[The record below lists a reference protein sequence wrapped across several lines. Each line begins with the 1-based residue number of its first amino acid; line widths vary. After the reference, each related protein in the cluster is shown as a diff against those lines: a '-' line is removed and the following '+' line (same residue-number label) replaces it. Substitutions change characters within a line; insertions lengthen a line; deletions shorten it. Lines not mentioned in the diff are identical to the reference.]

1 MAQEEAIKL
10 FDAKKIRM
18 VWDDQTEKYYFSIID
33 IIQVLTES
41 ADYQTARKYWKV
53 LKGRLAQEG
62 NETVT
67 NCYQLKLTAADGKQR
82 LTDVAETEQVLRL
95 VQSVPSKN
103 AEPFKLWLAQVG
115 QERLNQLQDPEL
127 SIEQAI
133 KDYRRLGYSEAWIN
147 QRIKTIEIRKGLTD
161 EWKRSGVESE
171 QDYASLTDIMY
182 RAWSGMNT
190 REYKKYKG
198 LRKES
203 LRDNMTNVELMLNGL
218 AEAAATEISK
228 ERNPQGYNESA
239 SVAHEGGEVA
249 DVARQNLEH
258 RLGRSVISNQ
268 RAVHFTTPPDELPLP
283 KERDDSEDITNIDNS
298 L

>member
-10 FDAKKIRM
+10 FDAKKIRV

-41 ADYQTARKYWKV
+41 ADYQTSRKYWNK
-53 LKGRLAQEG
+53 LKQRLKEEG
-62 NETVT
+62 NESVT
-67 NCYQLKLTAADGKQR
+67 NCHQLKLEAAAD
-82 LTDVAETEQVLRL
+82 VADTEQVLRL
-95 VQSVPSKN
+95 VQSVPSKK

-198 LRKES
+198 IRKES

-228 ERNPQGYNESA
+228 ERNPKGYNESA
-239 SVAHEGGEVA
+239 SIAHEGGEVA
-249 DVARQNLEH
+249 DVARKNLEH
-258 RLGRSVISNQ
+258 RLGRSVVSSQ
-268 RAVHFTTPPDELPLP
+268 RAVHFTSPPDELPLP
-283 KERDDSEDITNIDNS
+283 KDDDDLQNLTNIGN
-298 L
+298 

>member
-10 FDAKKIRM
+10 FDAKKIRV

-41 ADYQTARKYWKV
+41 ADYQTSRKYWNK
-53 LKGRLAQEG
+53 LKQRLKEEG
-62 NETVT
+62 NESVT
-67 NCYQLKLTAADGKQR
+67 NCHQLKLEAADGKR
-82 LTDVAETEQVLRL
+82 YLTDVADTEQVLRL
-95 VQSVPSKN
+95 VQSVPSKK

-127 SIEQAI
+127 SIEQAV
-133 KDYRRLGYSEAWIN
+133 KDYRRLGYSETWIN

-198 LRKES
+198 IRKES

-228 ERNPQGYNESA
+228 ERNPKGYNESA
-239 SVAHEGGEVA
+239 SIAHEGGEVA

-258 RLGRSVISNQ
+258 RLGRSVVSSQ
-268 RAVHFTTPPDELPLP
+268 RAVHFTSPPDEFPLP
-283 KERDDSEDITNIDNS
+283 KDDDDLQNLTNIGD
-298 L
+298 